1 MQTLTRIATAV
12 IAAVV
17 SVFVAA
23 PAFAAEAGEGERF
36 NPADQFS
43 AAGEPVNVIA
53 ILIVGAIILLVVLGL
68 GTLIGNLFNKK
79 DA

>member
-23 PAFAAEAGEGERF
+23 PAFAAEASEGERF

-68 GTLIGNLFNKK
+68 GTLVGNLFNKK